1 LFSGQDSEEA
11 GGGLHSVL
19 YSFQAE
25 REEKTMIK
33 QAFKTYLSRHV
44 EVIAFAL
51 GISLFRVAM
60 ETSGEPRLGGRE
72 MLMWTGVLGITIIV
86 YAYARALWDWC
97 RAYYRRLQL
106 FWTAWRRLPNDVC
119 PVCRKMPEAVNQER
133 ARA

>member
-1 LFSGQDSEEA
+1 
-11 GGGLHSVL
+11 
-19 YSFQAE
+19 
-25 REEKTMIK
+25 MIK

-44 EVIAFAL
+44 EVIVFAL

-72 MLMWTGVLGITIIV
+72 MLMWTGGLGITIVV

-97 RAYYRRLQL
+97 RAYYRRLRL

-119 PVCRKMPEAVNQER
+119 PVCRKMPALVNQEKVR
-133 ARA
+133 A